1 MNRFRSLALA
11 GALVAA
17 AAASAQP
24 ASAQTDSGTST
35 VAAAQ
40 QQGSGGGSRRT
51 RSRQDVI
58 TRAEL
63 EESNTSNL
71 YEAIQR
77 LRPQWLRPRGGT
89 NFSGGGG
96 TAVMVYQG
104 NTQLGEME
112 ALRSINIDFAEEVRF
127 LDSSTASN
135 TLPGLGS
142 RSVAGAIVIKR
153 PGTR

>member
-1 MNRFRSLALA
+1 MNRSRSLALA

-17 AAASAQP
+17 AASAPP
-24 ASAQTDSGTST
+24 APAQTDTGTS
-35 VAAAQ
+35 AMSAQ

-63 EESNTSNL
+63 AESNTSNL
-71 YEAIQR
+71 YEAIER
-77 LRPQWLRPRGGT
+77 LRPQWLRPRGAT
-89 NFSGGGG
+89 NFSGSAG

-104 NTQLGEME
+104 NTQLGDVD
-112 ALRSINIDFAEEVRF
+112 ALRSINLDFAEEVRF

>member
-17 AAASAQP
+17 AASAQTASAQVE
-24 ASAQTDSGTST
+24 TGTST
-35 VAAAQ
+35 ASAQ
-40 QQGSGGGSRRT
+40 QQGADRPSRRAP
-51 RSRQDVI
+51 RARQDVI

-63 EESNTSNL
+63 EASNTSNL
-71 YEAIQR
+71 YEAIER

-89 NFSGGGG
+89 NFSGSAG
-96 TAVMVYQG
+96 TALVVYQG
-104 NTQLGEME
+104 NTQMGEAE
-112 ALRSINIDFAEEVRF
+112 ALRAVNIEFAEEVRF
-127 LDSSTASN
+127 LDGSEASN

>member
-24 ASAQTDSGTST
+24 ASAQTDTGAST
-35 VAAAQ
+35 VAAQ
-40 QQGSGGGSRRT
+40 QQNSGGGSRRT
-51 RSRQDVI
+51 RGRQEVI

-89 NFSGGGG
+89 NFSGSAG
-96 TAVMVYQG
+96 TALMVYQG
-104 NTQLGEME
+104 NTQLGEVD

-127 LDSSTASN
+127 LDGTTASN